1 MKNLL
6 QVFITFFKDFA
17 VMVEKTME
25 TSIAELKEGE
35 DGTIVDLVGGSAFQ
49 RKLRTMGIREG
60 QTIKLV
66 SRQPFG
72 GPLVVEVER
81 QQTTIGR
88 KMAQRIIVR
97 R

>member
-6 QVFITFFKDFA
+6 RVFITSLKDFA

-25 TSIAELKEGE
+25 NSIAGLKEGE
-35 DGTIVDLVGGSAFQ
+35 SGTIVELVGGIAFQ

-72 GPLVVEVER
+72 GPLVVEIER
-81 QQTTIGR
+81 RQTTIGR
-88 KMAQRIIVR
+88 GMARHIIVR